1 MLDQS
6 FSTKNFNIIFEIENR
21 KGTINKKLFS
31 EVYYQKA
38 QELVDKRA
46 EIKDYPI
53 KNIEDLGYKNLLE
66 EKTKLVNEKEQIL
79 TDDLQ
84 NSCDIVNSNNFS
96 FRITPF
102 KNDPTDPDEKFKY
115 ALAKNDATSFFAM
128 KQLQHNIYRSFNVKQ
143 SNRYLLVEQIKCL
156 LQDNLPKYIVRTDI
170 EGFYE
175 NVPQQK
181 LLQLIEGNQLLSP
194 KSKKLISNLLYHFN
208 NHTGQLAIESNKIKG
223 IPRGAGVSAYLA
235 ELYMKSVDR
244 EIRNI
249 ENLTFYGRYVDDIFA
264 IFSPLVKVDQD
275 YFLNKIEKIVK
286 AHDLSLK
293 RNPDPLLNKTY
304 ECNLY
309 NDAREWKIIFLGYE
323 FILQDKKYIDVY
335 LSQNKLN
342 NYERKINSTLNGF
355 LKESKYNYKLARKL
369 LIHRLNY
376 LTKNTKLEHPKKGLI
391 GVFYSNS
398 LLENDSPSLDR
409 LNDILIHSIDY
420 CIPALSY
427 PELNPRLKRFN
438 FKKGFNEKLFFNI
451 SAKSNPK
458 KKCKKGHKHIPDLR
472 SVNDKLR
479 RRYNNFD
486 RIVSV
491 WK

>member
-21 KGTINKKLFS
+21 KGSINKKLFS
-31 EVYYQKA
+31 EVYYEKA
-38 QELVDKRA
+38 QELIDKRR

-53 KNIEDLGYKNLLE
+53 KSIEDIGYKNLLN
-66 EKTKLVNEKEQIL
+66 EKTILIQEKEQIL
-79 TDDLQ
+79 IDDLQ
-84 NSCDIVNSNNFS
+84 NSCDIVNSKSFS

-102 KNDPTDPDEKFKY
+102 KNDPFDPDEKFKY
-115 ALAKNDATSFFAM
+115 SIAKNDATSFFAM
-128 KQLQHNIYRSFNVKQ
+128 KQLQHNLNRSFNVKQ

-181 LLQLIEGNQLLSP
+181 LLQLIEENQLLSP

-208 NHTGQLAIESNKIKG
+208 NHTGQLTIESNKRKG

-235 ELYMKSVDR
+235 ELYMKSIDR
-244 EIRNI
+244 SISNI
-249 ENLTFYGRYVDDIFA
+249 EDLTFYGRYVDDMFA
-264 IFSPLVKVDQD
+264 VFSPLVKVDQN
-275 YFLNKIEKIVK
+275 YYLKKIEKIVNDQ
-286 AHDLSLK
+286 DLSLK
-293 RNPDPLLNKTY
+293 RNADPLLNKTY
-304 ECNLY
+304 ESNLF
-309 NDAREWKIIFLGYE
+309 NDPREWKINFLGYE
-323 FILQDKKYIDVY
+323 FILKDKKYVNVY
-335 LSQNKLN
+335 LSQNKLDS
-342 NYERKINSTLNGF
+342 YERKIDSTLIGF
-355 LKESKYNYKLARKL
+355 LNESKHDYRLARKL

-391 GVFYSNS
+391 GIFYSNS
-398 LLENDSPSLDR
+398 LLEKDSPSLDR
-409 LNDILIHSIDY
+409 LNDILRHSIDNH
-420 CIPALSY
+420 IPVSTFSK
-427 PELNPRLKRFN
+427 LNKRLKRFD
-438 FKKGFNEKLFFNI
+438 FKKGFNDKLFFNI

-458 KKCKKGHKHIPDLR
+458 IKRKKGHKNIPDLR